1 MKGITRNETEYVIK
15 KKENLKQKFRTKQL
29 HRWILPN
36 IQRISQTLPKD
47 GRGGNTPKTFYEA
60 TITLIP
66 KKDKDTIKKR
76 KL

>member
-47 GRGGNTPKTFYEA
+47 GRGGNTPKTSYEA
-60 TITLIP
+60 NITLIP